1 MSNVTSWRNW
11 HFVSFLVWGWIV
23 SCQNQTS
30 ADSNHMTISRAQMK
44 DQSFSLHISWCN
56 MSHQHKNE
64 NEMKL
69 RFTGQGC
76 QFKVI
81 RTSQIKVNWQLSKW
95 DMWRPLSDHQQRGL
109 KYTTFRAI
117 NPPLQSRRLTLT
129 VNSTFIWKFAIL
141 MKFNWQLSNYSIRWP
156 SSPDRIAGSGISP
169 LSSSFFEVIRW
180 QVTTF
185 QMIQA
190 QVQFF

>member
-1 MSNVTSWRNW
+1 
-11 HFVSFLVWGWIV
+11 
-23 SCQNQTS
+23 
-30 ADSNHMTISRAQMK
+30 MTISRAHQLICREN
-44 DQSFSLHISWCN
+44 DWSN

-76 QFKVI
+76 QFDVI
-81 RTSQIKVNWQLSKW
+81 HTSQIKVNWQLSKW
-95 DMWRPLSDHQQRGL
+95 ATWRPLSDHQQRGL
-109 KYTTFRAI
+109 KYTTFRPI
-117 NPPLQSRRLTLT
+117 KPPLQPRRLTLA

-156 SSPDRIAGSGISP
+156 SSPDRIAGSGIGP
-169 LSSSFFEVIRW
+169 LRFFEVIRW

-185 QMIQA
+185 QMIA
-190 QVQFF
+190 GSSSIFLTHRK